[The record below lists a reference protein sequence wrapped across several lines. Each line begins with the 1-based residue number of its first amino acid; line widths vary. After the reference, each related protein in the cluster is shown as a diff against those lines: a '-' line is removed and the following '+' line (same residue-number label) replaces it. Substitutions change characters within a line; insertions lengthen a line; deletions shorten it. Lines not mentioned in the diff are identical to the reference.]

1 MVRSRQLFL
10 RSRLELAAE
19 LEQNAPGDDD
29 SLRTIIFFYS
39 LLFINLPFAFVYGPT
54 YLFVKLTSGEAAA
67 ERYKPSALLKTVV
80 PSENDDGDDDWKG
93 RVLDVEKRTKAL
105 LKPVQEDV
113 KQMQTKMDEMQ
124 TKMDK
129 MDEMQTKMD
138 ELHAKVDRMQAENKQ
153 IRAES
158 EARMQQMQAEN
169 KQMQAEN
176 EARAKRTDEK
186 LDLMLGL
193 LSRLAK

>member
-19 LEQNAPGDDD
+19 LEQNAPDTENGE
-29 SLRTIIFFYS
+29 SMRTMIYAYS

-54 YLFVKLTSGEAAA
+54 YLFVKLTSGKAAA
-67 ERYKPSALLKTVV
+67 ERYVPSALLKTAV
-80 PSENDDGDDDWKG
+80 PSENNDDDDDWKG

-105 LKPVQEDV
+105 LKPVV
-113 KQMQTKMDEMQ
+113 A
-124 TKMDK
+124 K

-169 KQMQAEN
+169 
-176 EARAKRTDEK
+176 EARAKVTEEK
-186 LDLMLGL
+186 LDLIVSLMKPRAY
-193 LSRLAK
+193 SF

>member
-19 LEQNAPGDDD
+19 LEQNAPGVTGAYYYAIWDGDFKFNDDV
-29 SLRTIIFFYS
+29 SLRQKVCYFS
-39 LLFINLPFAFVYGPT
+39 LLFINLPFAFIYGPT
-54 YLFVKLTSGEAAA
+54 YLVVKLTSGEAAA
-67 ERYKPSALLKTVV
+67 ERYTPDSLLKTAV
-80 PSENDDGDDDWKG
+80 PSENNDDDDDWKG

-105 LKPVQEDV
+105 LKPVV
-113 KQMQTKMDEMQ
+113 A
-124 TKMDK
+124 KMDK

-153 IRAES
+153 MQAES

-169 KQMQAEN
+169 
-176 EARAKRTDEK
+176 EARAKLTEEK
-186 LDLMLGL
+186 LDLLVSLMKP
-193 LSRLAK
+193 RA

>member
-67 ERYKPSALLKTVV
+67 ERYMPDSLLKTAV
-80 PSENDDGDDDWKG
+80 PSESDDDDADWKG

-105 LKPVQEDV
+105 LKPVV
-113 KQMQTKMDEMQ
+113 AKMDEMQ

-153 IRAES
+153 MR
-158 EARMQQMQAEN
+158 
-169 KQMQAEN
+169 AEN
-176 EARAKRTDEK
+176 EARAKVTEEK
-186 LDLMLGL
+186 LDLLVSLMK
-193 LSRLAK
+193 SRA